1 MTDIIKRTACTLSHP
16 RLSIPSLPA
25 DRPLNGRNSEGD
37 IVELKDGRLMLVYSH
52 YYSNGEDHDPCDIR
66 GKISADGGRSWGD
79 NFMIQENVGTL
90 NVMSARLARMAP
102 LADLGPT
109 STTLQA
115 ENLGPIGLVYLHNNT
130 MFQDDVVFRSS
141 SDEGQ
146 RWSQERLIVPHGCYK
161 GICPLNSTLTVLSD
175 GRLIMPLSVHLGG
188 TSWSTAYY
196 SDDSGLHWTRSL
208 SEVWVPAGPK
218 TVSFFV
224 EPTLIELRDGRL
236 MMFGR
241 TNTGRIWKSYSPDR
255 GRKWT
260 IAEPTDLASSTSPS
274 VLKRNPA
281 NGDLMV
287 VWNQVSREEIAIGI
301 GRSRLSVAI
310 SHDDG
315 DTWEHFKNIEALDDR
330 TRIEPEPLDKLGAD
344 PSEKIS
350 IQIRTQSESQAKL
363 PNTSAYPYAGN
374 SKEYQGYR
382 VSEYPSITFL
392 SGERV
397 AITYNA
403 QGGPWNME
411 GPLAQRERFQGVWT
425 NESNLPG
432 LQVKVIP
439 LSWFYE

>member
-90 NVMSARLARMAP
+90 NVMSASLARMAP

-218 TVSFFV
+218 TCSGFG
-224 EPTLIELRDGRL
+224 EPSLIELRDGRL

-241 TNTGRIWKSYSPDR
+241 TSTGRIWKSYSLDR

-260 IAEPTDLASSTSPS
+260 IAEPTDLASSQSPS

-281 NGDLMV
+281 TGDLML
-287 VWNQVSREEIAIGI
+287 VWNQDSGEEIAMGMA
-301 GRSRLSVAI
+301 RARLSVAI

-315 DTWEHFKNIEALDDR
+315 DTWEHFKNIESLDDR
-330 TRIEPEPLDKLGAD
+330 TRIEPVPLGEIGAD
-344 PSEKIS
+344 PNAGIFV
-350 IQIRTQSESQAKL
+350 RTPGHAARKAPRADFS
-363 PNTSAYPYAGN
+363 TYPYAGN
-374 SKEYQGYR
+374 SKDYRGYKAAR
-382 VSEYPSITFL
+382 YPSITFL
-392 SGERV
+392 SGDRV
-397 AITYNA
+397 AISYGA
-403 QGGPWNME
+403 RGGSWNME
-411 GPLAQRERFQGVWT
+411 GPRADRGEGTWT

-432 LQVKVIP
+432 LQVQVIP
-439 LSWFYE
+439 LNWFYE